1 MRIVYLIRYA
11 PIPGNSGARLRIS
24 GIWRALQDHGDVQLI
39 VIGETPPYAVRK
51 QLYALGAKLY
61 PSRREGSFLRILGNR
76 LLALIR
82 GENVSTARYFS
93 PARAERIAN
102 SIAATGPNLI
112 ILDDTFLSVFAP
124 YFQGLAPH
132 MIIDTHNVESRLMK
146 RIAEQSRNPVQ
157 KLRFRFEARQMAR
170 LERSNLAVANQIWA
184 VSNDDAKFYSDDLKH
199 PRVEVVPNV
208 IDIGNYTPEADI
220 EGATI
225 AFMGWFYHWPNVDA
239 ALRLIDL
246 SERLLARGVR
256 HKLLLIGRD
265 PNPAMVRRSAQLD
278 HVTLTG
284 EVPDV
289 RPLVGRATLF
299 AAPLTAGS
307 GTKLKVLEAMAMARP
322 VVTTEIGAEG
332 LNIEPGHGAIVT
344 DDDEALIDAM
354 ADLLADPARASE
366 MGLEGRKFVEDNFS
380 LDAVRASVSEAF
392 DDLPG
397 LRDPMDEPA
406 LKSYR

>member
-39 VIGETPPYAVRK
+39 VIGETPAYAVRK

-61 PSRREGSFLRILGNR
+61 PSRREDSFLRILGNR
-76 LLALIR
+76 LLSLIR

-93 PARAERIAN
+93 PARAKRMAK
-102 SIAATGPNLI
+102 SLAAIGPDLI

-124 YFQGLAPH
+124 YLQDLARH

-157 KLRFRFEARQMAR
+157 KLRFHIEAGQMAR
-170 LERSNLAVANQIWA
+170 LEHSNLALASQIWA

-199 PRVEVVPNV
+199 PRVQVVPNV
-208 IDIGNYTPEADI
+208 IDIANYTPELEIDD
-220 EGATI
+220 ATI

-239 ALRLIDL
+239 ALRLMDL
-246 SERLLARGVR
+246 SERLLERGVR

-265 PNPAMVRRSAQLD
+265 PSPAMLQRSAQLD
-278 HVTLTG
+278 HVTITG

-299 AAPLTAGS
+299 AAPLSAGS

-322 VVTTEIGAEG
+322 VITTEIGAEG
-332 LNIEPGHGAIVT
+332 LNIEPGVQAIVT

-354 ADLLADPARASE
+354 ADLLADPARASAI
-366 MGLEGRKFVEDNFS
+366 GLEGRKFVENNFS
-380 LDAVRASVSEAF
+380 FDAVRTSVSEAL
-392 DDLPG
+392 DGLPG
-397 LRDPMDEPA
+397 FRDPMDEPA
-406 LKSYR
+406 LKSY